1 MGEVDEMKKGAAW
14 VAIVAVGIELGTG
27 LSVAAAEK
35 VLPAGGGQNV
45 ACLDYGVEMRNG
57 KEVKSCLLAA
67 PGDFP
72 AAGGQT
78 IACAAK
84 YSIAFRTD
92 GKVEYCTLSKDMEF
106 RRTAQEKIGCQAGGR
121 VAFYPDG
128 TVEVARLKQSMHLPY
143 DKNKQVACQ
152 AGAPVT
158 FRADGQVAT
167 CMLAE
172 ASLFLEGSKK
182 KPTASAC
189 QVGGLIAF
197 DEFGAF
203 NGCYP
208 PPAPKTTEKPAK
220 QGGQTK

>member
-1 MGEVDEMKKGAAW
+1 MGEVDEMKRSAAW
-14 VAIVAVGIELGTG
+14 VAMVAVAIGLATG

-84 YSIAFRTD
+84 YSIAFRPD
-92 GKVEYCTLSKDMEF
+92 GKVEYCTLGKDMEF

-182 KPTASAC
+182 KQTASAC

>member
-1 MGEVDEMKKGAAW
+1 MGEVDEMKRGAAW
-14 VAIVAVGIELGTG
+14 MAMLAVAIELGTG

-35 VLPAGGGQNV
+35 MLPAGGGQKV
-45 ACLDYGVEMRNG
+45 SCLDYGVEMRNG

-78 IACAAK
+78 ISCAAK

-106 RRTAQEKIGCQAGGR
+106 RRTAQEKIG
-121 VAFYPDG
+121 
-128 TVEVARLKQSMHLPY
+128 
-143 DKNKQVACQ
+143 CQ

>member
-1 MGEVDEMKKGAAW
+1 M
-14 VAIVAVGIELGTG
+14 
-27 LSVAAAEK
+27 
-35 VLPAGGGQNV
+35 
-45 ACLDYGVEMRNG
+45 
-57 KEVKSCLLAA
+57 KSCLLAV

-78 IACAAK
+78 ISCAAK
-84 YSIAFRTD
+84 YSIAFRPD
-92 GKVEYCTLSKDMEF
+92 GKVEYCTLGKDMEF

-182 KPTASAC
+182 KQTASTC
-189 QVGGLIAF
+189 QIGGLIAF

-220 QGGQTK
+220 QGGQTQ